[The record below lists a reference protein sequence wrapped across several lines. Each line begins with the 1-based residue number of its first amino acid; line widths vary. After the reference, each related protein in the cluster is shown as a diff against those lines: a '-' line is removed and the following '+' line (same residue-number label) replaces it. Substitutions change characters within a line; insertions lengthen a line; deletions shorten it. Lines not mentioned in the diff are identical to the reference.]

1 MMDKLYYTWQS
12 RGNRFKYLLRKGGIM
27 KIQVK
32 DLMDNMSGIYKI
44 TFPNNKIYIGMS
56 NDIRRRM

>member
-1 MMDKLYYTWQS
+1 
-12 RGNRFKYLLRKGGIM
+12 M